1 MTDSHSLEVIS
12 KEKTEHDKKS
22 DHERRRVP
30 RLCLT
35 GELFRVAPVGKTFS
49 VTDLSPEGMAIRV
62 LEGEDLRLFA
72 VSTLVQGELNLRR
85 EKYPV
90 QGRVKNV
97 RSDMV
102 GFQFENISSEVD
114 KVLHQYVNP
123 KSLGQELRPIPSSEN
138 GALWYHGPSGTDFLL
153 WRSIDGQYRKM
164 AMYVQ
169 GTFVHWDLEK
179 GITTGFCTSAEEKS
193 EIRGL
198 LRFETLMLD
207 PDDSVDLSKTEV
219 AKTILLSSN
228 LPQDLTKWCVR
239 QLTIQ

>member
-1 MTDSHSLEVIS
+1 MTDSPNLEVIS
-12 KEKTEHDKKS
+12 KEKTEKEKKF
-22 DHERRRVP
+22 DFERRRVP

-35 GELFRVAPVGKTFS
+35 GELFRVAPEGKTFS

-62 LEGEDLRLFA
+62 LDGEDLRLFA
-72 VSTLVQGELNLRR
+72 VSTVVFGELNLRR
-85 EKYPV
+85 EKYPI
-90 QGRVKNV
+90 QGRVKNT
-97 RSDMV
+97 RIDQV
-102 GFQFENISSEVD
+102 GFQFENISPAVD
-114 KVLHQYVNP
+114 KALHQYVNP
-123 KSLGQELRPIPSSEN
+123 KNLGQELRPIPSSEN

-153 WRSIDGQYRKM
+153 WRSIDGHYRKM

-169 GTFVHWDLEK
+169 GTFVHWDTDK
-179 GITTGFCTSAEEKS
+179 GISTGACTSAEEKS

-198 LRFETLMLD
+198 LRFETLMLR

-228 LPQDLTKWCVR
+228 LPQDLMKWCVR

>member
-1 MTDSHSLEVIS
+1 MTDSHNLEVIS
-12 KEKTEHDKKS
+12 KEKSEQDKRS
-22 DHERRRVP
+22 TQERRRVP

-35 GELFRVAPVGKTFS
+35 GELFRVAPIGKVFS

-62 LEGEDLRLFA
+62 LDGEDLRLFA
-72 VSTLVQGELNLRR
+72 VSTVVQGELNLRR
-85 EKYPV
+85 EKYPI
-90 QGRVKNV
+90 QCRVKNI
-97 RSDMV
+97 RADTV
-102 GFQFENISSEVD
+102 GFQFENISAAVD

-123 KSLGQELRPIPSSEN
+123 KSLGEELRPIPSSEN

-179 GITTGFCTSAEEKS
+179 GITTGLCSSAEEKS

-207 PDDSVDLSKTEV
+207 PDDSVDLGKTEV
-219 AKTILLSSN
+219 AKTVLLSSN
-228 LPQDLTKWCVR
+228 LPEALTKWCVR

>member
-1 MTDSHSLEVIS
+1 MTDSHNLEVIS
-12 KEKTEHDKKS
+12 KEKNEHEKKS
-22 DHERRRVP
+22 GHERRRVP

-35 GELFRVAPVGKTFS
+35 GELFRVAPIGKTFS

-62 LEGEDLRLFA
+62 LDGEDLRLFA
-72 VSTLVQGELNLRR
+72 VSTLIQGELNLRR
-85 EKYPV
+85 DKYPV
-90 QGRVKNV
+90 QCRVKNI
-97 RSDMV
+97 RADHV
-102 GFQFENISSEVD
+102 GFQFEGLSPAVD
-114 KVLHQYVNP
+114 QILHQYVNP

-169 GTFVHWDLEK
+169 GVYVHWDVEK
-179 GITTGFCTSAEEKS
+179 GITTGLCRSAEEKS

-219 AKTILLSSN
+219 AKTVLLSSN
-228 LPQDLTKWCVR
+228 LPEALTKWCVR